1 MQNRCSRREVLAAGV
16 VLGMSGGV
24 EMTHAAVPARSQS
37 RLWVG
42 YASLDPRLSGSA
54 AADVCDAVSTLPVP
68 IFAASLRRVPM
79 GAASIRRVEMLG
91 VSTSH
96 HEMRSL
102 RVERVHERSE
112 RPERRQIVMAADETG
127 CCVPSAF
134 VCRDSRATLAVG
146 FRGVERSVTLA
157 RRGVYAIAL
166 DRRPGL
172 FAGLRLASYAAGA
185 GLVLRVLQDEHV
197 AREAFLL
204 IRVV

>member
-24 EMTHAAVPARSQS
+24 GKTHAAVPARSQS
-37 RLWVG
+37 LWVG
-42 YASLDPRLSGSA
+42 YAPLDPRLSGSA
-54 AADVCDAVSTLPVP
+54 AADVCGAVSALPVP

-79 GAASIRRVEMLG
+79 GAAAIRRVEMLG

-112 RPERRQIVMAADETG
+112 RRQIVMAADETG

-134 VCRDSRATLAVG
+134 VCRDARATLAVG

-197 AREAFLL
+197 AREAYLL